1 MKQGIRWLAAVL
13 TLTLLVMPLT
23 ALGLPV
29 KAGAAPTPQSFAKG
43 ADVSWLPQMEAE
55 GYKFYNDQG
64 EEEDLL
70 QILKDHG
77 IDSIRLRAFVDP
89 SDDPVNGHNSTE
101 EMVQLASRVSALGF
115 RVMVDLHY
123 SDSWADPGKQVT
135 PAAWESD
142 NLEQLKAHVS
152 EYTTGVMQAL
162 KTAGV
167 TPEWVQIGNEINNG
181 MMHPLGSYSNTV
193 NLVQLIQA
201 GSHAAKAVFP
211 ETKVIIHRANGADTG
226 VDPFYAGLVEA
237 GLTDSDYDIIG
248 LSYYPDSIFTS
259 SINELTSNM
268 NLLAAKYGKEVMVVE
283 VGGDVSKNVDNVYNM
298 LVAVQNGVK
307 AVPGGQGTGVFYWA
321 PEGVYFGYGLSAWN
335 PDGTPSFAMDAFID
349 GASAINRVPVQS
361 VKVEKQTAILEVGGT
376 GSVKAKISP
385 GNATYQGI
393 TFTSSNPDIVKI
405 DKYKGTVSGLA
416 AGTSTVTAVTYDGG
430 FTDSTEIT
438 VSPSTSFIQNPGFE
452 DGLNGWTVSGDSAA
466 VNVESDAHSGSAAL
480 HYWSSGAAEFQISQT
495 VTGLKN
501 GTYQLSAWVSGG
513 GGEETAE
520 LFAGDQKQPFVNTGW
535 QQWSNP
541 TIDTV
546 EVTDGALTIGARL
559 KYAGDKWGNIDD
571 FKLVPKAGAVSTDNL
586 TVNGA
591 KSDWYLSGAKPS
603 TFGDSKA
610 SGGFDYGDD
619 KPIDFSLTHEVT
631 GLEPGTYTLQA
642 KIFGDKGEPSPGSVM
657 YVLSEGQ
664 TYSVP
669 VTYSGSAWLKPRTL
683 TLKHVHIGE
692 DGKAT
697 LGFKVITDSD
707 NHYGYLQE
715 VTFMPSSTTP
725 PEVPSEPSEPSE
737 PGEPSEPNEP
747 SQPGEPGEP
756 VTPPATEPVTSPGEN
771 PLPSPSAS
779 PAPSPTTAPG
789 TDSGSG
795 WTAPQ
800 ATAKASASAAP
811 APQATPQLEV
821 LTITEPKVNAQN
833 QIVIPLAEGQKEV
846 KIPADAAVLKGIAAL
861 KVEGKTVTAEIPGK
875 VVEQLQALAGQN
887 KGSMISIGLEP
898 WSTERK
904 TAWTLQANTKSQ
916 AELRIAGEMFNLSLS
931 VLNQQGVKN
940 PLASFAEP
948 VKLRLKL
955 QENGNPKLA
964 GVYAAADDGTIEYA
978 GGTSEQS
985 LITVQVQQPGKYAV
999 LEYDKTFADVNQKHW
1014 AYQAVR
1020 ELAAKHII
1028 AGNGGDNFAPKREV
1042 TRAEFAT
1049 MLVRA
1054 LGLQAEGKGAF
1065 ADVDSS
1071 KWYAG
1076 DVAAAY
1082 AAGIVKG
1089 DAAGRFAP
1097 EAQVTRQ
1104 EMAALLVRAY
1114 ELRSG
1119 SPAPSG
1125 TLAAYTDAAA
1135 IGGWAEE
1142 AVGAAS
1148 SLGFLAGSPDGA
1160 FKPLAYATRA
1170 ESAKVL
1176 ALLLNQ

>member
-1 MKQGIRWLAAVL
+1 MKLRTRWLAAVL
-13 TLTLLVMPLT
+13 TFTMLIMSLTG
-23 ALGLPV
+23 LGLPAQ
-29 KAGAAPTPQSFAKG
+29 AGAVPIPQSFAKG

-55 GYKFYNDQG
+55 GHKFYNDQG
-64 EEEDLL
+64 VEEDLL

-77 IDSIRLRAFVDP
+77 IDSIRIRAFVNP
-89 SDDPVNGHNSTE
+89 SDDPINGHNSTE
-101 EMVQLASRVSALGF
+101 EMVLLASRVSALGF

-152 EYTTGVMQAL
+152 EYTTEVMQAL
-162 KTAGV
+162 KDAGV

-181 MMHPLGSYSNTV
+181 MMHPLGSYSNTA

-211 ETKVIIHRANGADTG
+211 ETKIIIHRANGADSG

-237 GLTDSDYDIIG
+237 GLKDSDYDIIG
-248 LSYYPDSIFTS
+248 LSYYPDSIYTS
-259 SINELTSNM
+259 SINELSSNM

-335 PDGTPSFAMDAFID
+335 PDGTPSFAMDAFMD

-361 VKVEKQTAILEVGGT
+361 VKVEKQAAILEVGGT
-376 GSVKAKISP
+376 GSVKATISP
-385 GNATYQGI
+385 GNATYKGL
-393 TFTSSNPDIVKI
+393 TFTSSDEAIVKV
-405 DKYKGTVSGLA
+405 DKYKGTISGLA

-452 DGLNGWTVSGDSAA
+452 DGLNGWTVSGDSTA

-495 VTGLKN
+495 VTGLEN
-501 GTYQLSAWVSGG
+501 GTYQLSAWVSGN

-520 LFAGDQKQPFVNTGW
+520 IFAGNQKQQFVNTGW

-541 TIDTV
+541 TIDTI
-546 EVTDGALTIGARL
+546 EVTDGTLSIGANL
-559 KYAGDKWGNIDD
+559 KYPGDKWGNIDD
-571 FKLVPKAGAVSTDNL
+571 FKLVKKAGAVSTDHL

-591 KSDWYLSGAKPS
+591 KSDWYLSGTKPA

-619 KPIDFSLTHEVT
+619 KPINFNLTHEMT

-642 KIFGDKGEPSPGSVM
+642 KIFGDKGDPSPGSVM
-657 YVLSEGQ
+657 YVVSEGQ

-692 DGKAT
+692 DGSAS

-715 VTFMPSSTTP
+715 VTFVRNSTTT

-737 PGEPSEPNEP
+737 PVTPPVTD
-747 SQPGEPGEP
+747 P
-756 VTPPATEPVTSPGEN
+756 VTPPVTEPGTSPEEN
-771 PLPSPSAS
+771 PVPSPAAS
-779 PAPSPTTAPG
+779 PVPSPTTAPG

-800 ATAKASASAAP
+800 ATAQASATP
-811 APQATPQLEV
+811 PATPQPEI
-821 LTITEPKVNAQN
+821 LTVTEPKVNAQN
-833 QIVIPLAEGQKEV
+833 KIVIPLAEGQSEV
-846 KIPADAAVLKGIAAL
+846 RIPADAAALKGIAGL
-861 KVEGKTVTAEIPGK
+861 KMEGKTVAVEIPGQ
-875 VVEQLQALAGQN
+875 VVQQLQGLAGQQQ
-887 KGSMISIGLEP
+887 KGSMISVVLEP
-898 WSTERK
+898 WSLEQK
-904 TAWTLQANTKSQ
+904 TAWTLRANTKSE
-916 AELRIAGEMFNLSLS
+916 AELRTAGEMFNLSLS
-931 VLNQQGVKN
+931 LLNQQGVKT
-940 PLASFAEP
+940 PPTSFAEP
-948 VKLRLKL
+948 VTLRLKV
-955 QENGNPKLA
+955 QENGNPMLA
-964 GVYAAADDGTIEYA
+964 GVHAAADDGTLEYA
-978 GGTSEQS
+978 GGTWEQS
-985 LITVQVQQPGKYAV
+985 VLTAQVRQSGNYAV
-999 LEYDKTFADVNQKHW
+999 LEYDKSFADVSPADW
-1014 AYQAVR
+1014 AYSVIK
-1020 ELAAKHII
+1020 EMAAKHII
-1028 AGNGGDNFAPKREV
+1028 AGDREGRFAPKREV
-1042 TRAEFAT
+1042 TRAEFVT

-1054 LGLQAEGKGAF
+1054 LGLKAEGLSSF

-1071 KWYAG
+1071 KWYSG
-1076 DVAAAY
+1076 DVAAAF
-1082 AAGIVKG
+1082 AVGIVKG
-1089 DAAGRFAP
+1089 DSTGKFAP
-1097 EAQVTRQ
+1097 ESRITRQ
-1104 EMAALLVRAY
+1104 EMATLLVRAY

-1119 SPAPSG
+1119 SKAPAGSLP
-1125 TLAAYTDAAA
+1125 AFADAGK
-1135 IGGWAEE
+1135 IDSWAKE
-1142 AVGAAS
+1142 AVTAAG
-1148 SLGFLAGSPDGA
+1148 SLGFITGTPDG
-1160 FKPLAYATRA
+1160 FFMPQTNATRA
-1170 ESAKVL
+1170 ECAKVL
-1176 ALLLNQ
+1176 SLLLNL

>member
-1 MKQGIRWLAAVL
+1 MKQRTRWLAAVL
-13 TLTLLVMPLT
+13 TFTMLIMSLT
-23 ALGLPV
+23 ALGLPAQ
-29 KAGAAPTPQSFAKG
+29 AGAVPIPQSFAKG

-55 GYKFYNDQG
+55 GHKFYNDQG
-64 EEEDLL
+64 DEADLL

-89 SDDPVNGHNSTE
+89 SDDPINGHNSTE

-135 PAAWESD
+135 PAAWASD

-152 EYTTGVMQAL
+152 EYTTEVMQAL

-181 MMHPLGSYSNTV
+181 MMHPLGSYSNTA
-193 NLVQLIQA
+193 NLVELIQA

-211 ETKVIIHRANGADTG
+211 ETKIIIHRANGADSG

-237 GLTDSDYDIIG
+237 GLKDSDYDIIG
-248 LSYYPDSIFTS
+248 LSYYPDSIYTS
-259 SINELTSNM
+259 SINELSSNM

-307 AVPGGQGTGVFYWA
+307 AVPGGKGTGVFYWA

-335 PDGTPSFAMDAFID
+335 PDGKPSFAMDAFIE

-361 VKVEKQTAILEVGGT
+361 VKVEKQAAILEVGGT
-376 GSVKAKISP
+376 GSVKATISP
-385 GNATYQGI
+385 GNATYKGL
-393 TFTSSNPDIVKI
+393 TFTSSDEAIVKV
-405 DKYKGTVSGLA
+405 DKYKGTISGLA

-452 DGLNGWTVSGDSAA
+452 DGLNGWSVSGDSAA

-480 HYWSSGAAEFQISQT
+480 HYWSSGAAEFQVSQT
-495 VTGLKN
+495 VTGLEN

-520 LFAGDQKQPFVNTGW
+520 IFAGNQKQAFVNTGW

-546 EVTDGALTIGARL
+546 EVTDGTLTLGANL

-571 FKLVPKAGAVSTDNL
+571 FKLIKKAGAVSTNNL

-591 KSDWYLSGAKPS
+591 KSDWYLSGTKPA
-603 TFGDSKA
+603 TFGDSNA

-619 KPIDFSLTHEVT
+619 KPVNFNLTHEIN

-657 YVLSEGQ
+657 YVISEGQ

-692 DGKAT
+692 DGSAS

-715 VTFMPSSTTP
+715 VTFVRNSTTA
-725 PEVPSEPSEPSE
+725 PEVPSEPGTPPTTEPETPPTTE
-737 PGEPSEPNEP
+737 PGTPPVT
-747 SQPGEPGEP
+747 EP
-756 VTPPATEPVTSPGEN
+756 VTPPVTEPVTPPEEN
-771 PLPSPSAS
+771 PAPSAEAS
-779 PAPSPTTAPG
+779 PAPSPTAAPG
-789 TDSGSG
+789 TGYGSG
-795 WTAPQ
+795 WTAPL
-800 ATAKASASAAP
+800 ATAQASATP
-811 APQATPQLEV
+811 PATPQPEI
-821 LTITEPKVNAQN
+821 LTVTEPKVNAQN
-833 QIVIPLAEGQKEV
+833 QIVIPMAEGQSV
-846 KIPADAAVLKGIAAL
+846 VRIPADAAALKGIAAL

-875 VVEQLQALAGQN
+875 VVQQLQALAGSSA
-887 KGSMISIGLEP
+887 KGSMISVGLTP
-898 WSTERK
+898 WSAEQK
-904 TAWTLQANTKSQ
+904 AAWTLQAKTKNE
-916 AELRIAGEMFNLSLS
+916 AELRTAGEMFNLNLS
-931 VLNQQGVKN
+931 VLNQQGVKT
-940 PLASFAEP
+940 PLASFTEP

-955 QENGNPKLA
+955 QANGNPKLA
-964 GVYAAADDGTIEYA
+964 GVYAVADDGTLKYV
-978 GGTSEQS
+978 GGTTEQS
-985 LITVQVQQPGKYAV
+985 VLTSQVRQSGNYAL
-999 LEYDKTFADVNQKHW
+999 LEYDKSFADVSPADW
-1014 AYQAVR
+1014 AYSVIK
-1020 ELAAKHII
+1020 EMAAKHII
-1028 AGNGGDNFAPKREV
+1028 EGDREGRFAPKREV
-1042 TRAEFAT
+1042 TRAEFVT

-1054 LGLQAEGKGAF
+1054 LGLKAEGMSSF

-1071 KWYAG
+1071 KWYSG
-1076 DVAAAY
+1076 DVAAAF

-1089 DAAGRFAP
+1089 DATGKFAP
-1097 EAQVTRQ
+1097 ESRITRQ
-1104 EMAALLVRAY
+1104 EMAALFVRAY

-1119 SPAPSG
+1119 SPAPADS
-1125 TLAAYTDAAA
+1125 LPAFADAEQ
-1135 IGGWAEE
+1135 IDRWAKE
-1142 AVGAAS
+1142 AVSAAG
-1148 SLGFLAGSPDGA
+1148 SLGIITGTPDG
-1160 FKPLAYATRA
+1160 FLKPQANATRA
-1170 ESAKVL
+1170 ECAKVL
-1176 ALLLNQ
+1176 SLLLNL

>member
-1 MKQGIRWLAAVL
+1 MRQRTRWLAVVL
-13 TLTLLVMPLT
+13 TFTLLIMPLT
-23 ALGLPV
+23 ALGLPA
-29 KAGAAPTPQSFAKG
+29 KAGAAPIPQFFAKG

-55 GYKFYNDQG
+55 GHKFYNDQG

-89 SDDPVNGHNSTE
+89 SDDPINGHNSTG
-101 EMVQLASRVSALGF
+101 EMVALASRVSALGF

-135 PAAWESD
+135 PAAWAND
-142 NLEQLKAHVS
+142 DLEQLKAHVS
-152 EYTTGVMQAL
+152 EYTTEVMQAL

-181 MMHPLGSYSNTV
+181 MMHPLGSYSNTA
-193 NLVQLIQA
+193 NLVELIQA

-211 ETKVIIHRANGADTG
+211 ETKIIIHRANGADTG

-237 GLTDSDYDIIG
+237 GLKDSDYDIIG

-259 SINELTSNM
+259 SINELSSNM

-321 PEGVYFGYGLSAWN
+321 PEGFYFGYGLSAWN
-335 PDGTPSFAMDAFID
+335 PDGTPSFAMDAFMD
-349 GASAINRVPVQS
+349 GATAINRVPVQS
-361 VKVEKQTAILEVGGT
+361 MKVEKQAAILEVGGT
-376 GSVKAKISP
+376 GSVKATISP
-385 GNATYQGI
+385 GNATYKGL
-393 TFTSSNPDIVKI
+393 TFTSSDPAIVKV
-405 DKYKGTVSGLA
+405 DKYKGTISGLA

-430 FTDSTEIT
+430 FTDSTEII

-452 DGLNGWTVSGDSAA
+452 DGLNGWTVSGDSTA

-480 HYWSSGAAEFQISQT
+480 HYWSAQAAEFQISQT
-495 VTGLKN
+495 VTGLEN

-520 LFAGDQKQPFVNTGW
+520 IFADNQKQQFVNTGW

-546 EVTDGALTIGARL
+546 EVTDGTLTIGAKL

-571 FKLVPKAGAVSTDNL
+571 FKLVKKAGAVNTDHL

-591 KSDWYLSGAKPS
+591 KSDWYLSGTKPA

-619 KPIDFSLTHEVT
+619 KPIDFTLTHEVT

-715 VTFMPSSTTP
+715 VTFVPSSTTP
-725 PEVPSEPSEPSE
+725 PEVPGE
-737 PGEPSEPNEP
+737 PGEPSQP
-747 SQPGEPGEP
+747 SEPGEP
-756 VTPPATEPVTSPGEN
+756 VTPPATEPVTRPEEN
-771 PLPSPSAS
+771 PVPSPVAT
-779 PAPSPTTAPG
+779 PTPSPIAVPG

-795 WTAPQ
+795 WTAPL
-800 ATAKASASAAP
+800 ATAQASAI
-811 APQATPQLEV
+811 PQATPQPGILFV
-821 LTITEPKVNAQN
+821 AEPKVNAQS
-833 QIVIPLAEGQKEV
+833 QLVVPMTGAQSEV
-846 KIPADAAVLKGIAAL
+846 RTPADAAALKGIAAL
-861 KVEGKTVTAEIPGK
+861 KVEGQTVAAEIPGQ
-875 VVEQLQALAGQN
+875 VVEQLQALAGN
-887 KGSMISIGLEP
+887 SANGSMLSIGLTP
-898 WSTERK
+898 WTTDQK
-904 TAWTLQANTKSQ
+904 TAWTQQANTKSE
-916 AELRIAGEMFNLSLS
+916 AELRIAGKMFNLTLS
-931 VLNQQGVKN
+931 VVNAQGVKT
-940 PLASFAEP
+940 PLVSFAEH
-948 VKLRLKL
+948 VTLRLML
-955 QENGNPKLA
+955 QENVNPKLA
-964 GVYAAADDGTIEYA
+964 GVYAIADDGTVVYA
-978 GGTSEQS
+978 GGTREQNWM
-985 LITVQVQQPGKYAV
+985 TVKVPQSGKYAV
-999 LEYDKTFADVNQKHW
+999 LEYDKTFADVGQEHW
-1014 AYQAVR
+1014 AYSVIR
-1020 ELAAKHII
+1020 EMAAKHII
-1028 AGNGGDNFAPKREV
+1028 EGGRDGSFAPKREV
-1042 TRAEFAT
+1042 TRAEFVT

-1054 LGLQAEGKGAF
+1054 LGLKAEGMSPF
-1065 ADVDSS
+1065 TDVDSS
-1071 KWYAG
+1071 KWYAD

-1082 AAGIVKG
+1082 SAGIVKG
-1089 DAAGRFAP
+1089 DAAGKFVP
-1097 EAQVTRQ
+1097 ESRVTRQ

-1114 ELRSG
+1114 ELHTG
-1119 SPAPSG
+1119 SPAPAG
-1125 TLAAYTDAAA
+1125 TLAAYTDAGT
-1135 IGGWAEE
+1135 IGGWAKD

-1148 SLGFLAGSPDGA
+1148 TLGFITGTPDGL
-1160 FKPLAYATRA
+1160 FKPQAYATRA

-1176 ALLLNQ
+1176 ALLLNP

>member
-1 MKQGIRWLAAVL
+1 MKQRTRWLAAVL
-13 TLTLLVMPLT
+13 TFTMLIMSLTG
-23 ALGLPV
+23 LGLPAQ
-29 KAGAAPTPQSFAKG
+29 AGAVPIPQSFAKG

-55 GYKFYNDQG
+55 GHKFYNDQG
-64 EEEDLL
+64 VEEDLL

-77 IDSIRLRAFVDP
+77 IDSIRLRAFVHP
-89 SDDPVNGHNSTE
+89 SDDPINGHNSTE
-101 EMVQLASRVSALGF
+101 EMVLLASRVSALGF

-135 PAAWESD
+135 PAAWASD

-152 EYTTGVMQAL
+152 EYTTEVMQAL

-181 MMHPLGSYSNTV
+181 MMHPLGSYSNTA
-193 NLVQLIQA
+193 NLVELIQA

-211 ETKVIIHRANGADTG
+211 ETKIIIHRANGADTG

-237 GLTDSDYDIIG
+237 GLKDSDYDIIG
-248 LSYYPDSIFTS
+248 LSYYPDSIYTS
-259 SINELTSNM
+259 SINELSSNM

-335 PDGTPSFAMDAFID
+335 PDGTPSFAMDAFMD

-361 VKVEKQTAILEVGGT
+361 VKVEKQAAVLEVGGT
-376 GSVKAKISP
+376 GSVKATISP
-385 GNATYQGI
+385 GNATYKGL
-393 TFTSSNPDIVKI
+393 TFTSSDEAIVKV
-405 DKYKGTVSGLA
+405 DKYKGTISGLA

-452 DGLNGWTVSGDSAA
+452 DGLNGWTVSGDSTA

-495 VTGLKN
+495 VTGLEN
-501 GTYQLSAWVSGG
+501 GTYQLSAWVSGN

-520 LFAGDQKQPFVNTGW
+520 IFAGNQKQQFVNTGW

-541 TIDTV
+541 TIDTI
-546 EVTDGALTIGARL
+546 EVTDGTLSIGANL

-571 FKLVPKAGAVSTDNL
+571 FKLVKKAGAVSTDHL

-591 KSDWYLSGAKPS
+591 KSDWYLSGTKPA

-619 KPIDFSLTHEVT
+619 KPINFNLTHEMT

-642 KIFGDKGEPSPGSVM
+642 KIFGDKGDPSPGSVM
-657 YVLSEGQ
+657 YVVSEGQ

-692 DGKAT
+692 DGSAS

-715 VTFMPSSTTP
+715 VTFVRNSTTT
-725 PEVPSEPSEPSE
+725 PEVPSEPVTP
-737 PGEPSEPNEP
+737 PVTD
-747 SQPGEPGEP
+747 P
-756 VTPPATEPVTSPGEN
+756 VTPPVTEPGTSPEEN
-771 PLPSPSAS
+771 PVPSPAAS
-779 PAPSPTTAPG
+779 PVPSPTTAPG

-800 ATAKASASAAP
+800 ATAQASATP
-811 APQATPQLEV
+811 PATPQPEI
-821 LTITEPKVNAQN
+821 LTVTEPKVNAQN
-833 QIVIPLAEGQKEV
+833 KIVIPLAEGQSEV
-846 KIPADAAVLKGIAAL
+846 RIPADAAALKGIAGL
-861 KVEGKTVTAEIPGK
+861 KVEGKMVAVEIPGQ
-875 VVEQLQALAGQN
+875 VVQQLQGLAGQQQ
-887 KGSMISIGLEP
+887 KGSMISVVLEP
-898 WSTERK
+898 WSPEQK
-904 TAWTLQANTKSQ
+904 KAWTLQANTKSE
-916 AELRIAGEMFNLSLS
+916 AELRTAGEMFNLSLS
-931 VLNQQGVKN
+931 VLNQQGVKT
-940 PLASFAEP
+940 PLTSFAEP
-948 VKLRLKL
+948 VTLRLKV
-955 QENGNPKLA
+955 QENGNPMLA
-964 GVYAAADDGTIEYA
+964 GVYAAADDGTLEYA
-978 GGTSEQS
+978 GGTWEQS
-985 LITVQVQQPGKYAV
+985 VLTAQVRQSGNYAV
-999 LEYDKTFADVNQKHW
+999 LEYDKSFADVSPADW
-1014 AYQAVR
+1014 AYSVIK
-1020 ELAAKHII
+1020 EMAAKHII
-1028 AGNGGDNFAPKREV
+1028 EGDREERFAPKREV
-1042 TRAEFAT
+1042 TRAEFVT

-1054 LGLQAEGKGAF
+1054 LGLKAEGLSSF

-1071 KWYAG
+1071 KWYSG
-1076 DVAAAY
+1076 NVAAAF

-1089 DAAGRFAP
+1089 DSTGKFAP
-1097 EAQVTRQ
+1097 ESHITRQ
-1104 EMAALLVRAY
+1104 EMATLLVRAY

-1119 SPAPSG
+1119 SKAPAGSLP
-1125 TLAAYTDAAA
+1125 AFADAAK
-1135 IGGWAEE
+1135 IDSWAKE
-1142 AVGAAS
+1142 AVSAAG
-1148 SLGFLAGSPDGA
+1148 SLGIITGTPGGFL
-1160 FKPLAYATRA
+1160 KPQANATRA
-1170 ESAKVL
+1170 ECAKVL
-1176 ALLLNQ
+1176 SLLLNL

>member
-1 MKQGIRWLAAVL
+1 MKKRTRWLAAVL
-13 TLTLLVMPLT
+13 TFTMLIMSLT
-23 ALGLPV
+23 ALGLPAQ
-29 KAGAAPTPQSFAKG
+29 AGAVPIPQSFAKG

-64 EEEDLL
+64 DEEDLL

-77 IDSIRLRAFVDP
+77 IDSIRLRAFVNP
-89 SDDPVNGHNSTE
+89 SDDPINGHNSTE
-101 EMVQLASRVSALGF
+101 EMVTLASRVSALGF

-135 PAAWESD
+135 PAAWASD

-152 EYTTGVMQAL
+152 EYTTEVMQAL

-181 MMHPLGSYSNTV
+181 MMHPLGSYSNTA
-193 NLVQLIQA
+193 NLVELIQA

-211 ETKVIIHRANGADTG
+211 ETKIIIHRANGADTG

-237 GLTDSDYDIIG
+237 GLKDSDYDIIG
-248 LSYYPDSIFTS
+248 LSYYPDSIYTS
-259 SINELTSNM
+259 SINELSSNM

-298 LVAVQNGVK
+298 LVAVQDGVK

-335 PDGTPSFAMDAFID
+335 PDGKPSFAMDAFID

-376 GSVKAKISP
+376 GSVKATISP
-385 GNATYQGI
+385 ANATYKGL
-393 TFTSSNPDIVKI
+393 TFTSSDEAIVKV
-405 DKYKGTVSGLA
+405 DKYKGTISGLA

-495 VTGLKN
+495 VTGLEN

-520 LFAGDQKQPFVNTGW
+520 IFAGNQKQPFVNTGW

-546 EVTDGALTIGARL
+546 EVTDGTLTLGANL

-571 FKLVPKAGAVSTDNL
+571 FKLVKKAGAVSTNNL

-591 KSDWYLSGAKPS
+591 KSDWYLSGTKPA
-603 TFGDSKA
+603 TFGDSNA

-619 KPIDFSLTHEVT
+619 KPINFSLTHEMT
-631 GLEPGTYTLQA
+631 GLAPGTYTLQA
-642 KIFGDKGEPSPGSVM
+642 KIFGDKGEPSPDSVM
-657 YVLSEGQ
+657 YVISEGQ

-692 DGKAT
+692 DGSAS
-697 LGFKVITDSD
+697 LGFKVLTDSD

-715 VTFMPSSTTP
+715 VTFVRNSTTT

-737 PGEPSEPNEP
+737 PVTPPVTEPVTPPVTEPVTP
-747 SQPGEPGEP
+747 PVTEP
-756 VTPPATEPVTSPGEN
+756 VTPPATEPVTSPE
-771 PLPSPSAS
+771 AS
-779 PAPSPTTAPG
+779 SVPSPTTAPG
-789 TDSGSG
+789 TGSGSG
-795 WTAPQ
+795 WTAPL
-800 ATAKASASAAP
+800 ATAQASA
-811 APQATPQLEV
+811 APQATPQPEI
-821 LTITEPKVNAQN
+821 LTVTDPKVNAQN
-833 QIVIPLAEGQKEV
+833 QIVIPIAEGQSEV
-846 KIPADAAVLKGIAAL
+846 RIPADAAALKGIAAL
-861 KVEGKTVTAEIPGK
+861 KVEGKTVSVEIPGK
-875 VVEQLQALAGQN
+875 VLEQLQALAGQQQ
-887 KGSMISIGLEP
+887 KGSMMSIVLEP
-898 WSTERK
+898 SSPEQK
-904 TAWTLQANTKSQ
+904 TAWILQANKKNK
-916 AELRIAGEMFNLSLS
+916 AELRTAGEMFNLRLS
-931 VLNQQGVKN
+931 VLNQQGAKT
-940 PLASFAEP
+940 PLVSFAEP
-948 VKLRLKL
+948 VSLRLKL
-955 QENGNPKLA
+955 QANGNPKLA
-964 GVYAAADDGTIEYA
+964 GVYATADDGTLEYA
-978 GGTSEQS
+978 GGTWEPSVLTAQVRQS
-985 LITVQVQQPGKYAV
+985 GNYAV
-999 LEYDKTFADVNQKHW
+999 LEYDKSFADVTPADW
-1014 AYQAVR
+1014 AYSVIK
-1020 ELAAKHII
+1020 EMAAKHII
-1028 AGNGGDNFAPKREV
+1028 EGDREGHFAPKREV
-1042 TRAEFAT
+1042 SRAEFVT

-1054 LGLQAEGKGAF
+1054 LGLKAEGLRSF

-1071 KWYAG
+1071 KWYSG
-1076 DVAAAY
+1076 DVAAAF

-1089 DAAGRFAP
+1089 DSTGKFAP
-1097 EAQVTRQ
+1097 ESHITRQ
-1104 EMAALLVRAY
+1104 EMATLLVRAY
-1114 ELRSG
+1114 ELHSG
-1119 SPAPSG
+1119 SPAPAGS
-1125 TLAAYTDAAA
+1125 LPAFADAAK
-1135 IGGWAEE
+1135 IDSWAKE
-1142 AVGAAS
+1142 AVSSAG
-1148 SLGFLAGSPDGA
+1148 SLGFITGTPDG
-1160 FKPLAYATRA
+1160 FLKPLANATRA
-1170 ESAKVL
+1170 ECAKVL
-1176 ALLLNQ
+1176 SVLLNP